1 MSKFIHYIHMQ
12 SFLLFEILTQFPT
25 FTSSFQLKFYL
36 EIEMAF
42 ENSDKIKVF

>member
-1 MSKFIHYIHMQ
+1 MH
-12 SFLLFEILTQFPT
+12 SFLLFEILTEFPT

-42 ENSDKIKVF
+42 ENIGLIKVDQEMAFSRF